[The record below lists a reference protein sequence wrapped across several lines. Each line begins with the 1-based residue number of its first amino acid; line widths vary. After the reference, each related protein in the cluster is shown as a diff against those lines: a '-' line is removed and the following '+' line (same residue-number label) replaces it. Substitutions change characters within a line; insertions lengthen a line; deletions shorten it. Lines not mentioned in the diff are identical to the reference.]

1 MQINLS
7 WLVWSKGQIKS
18 VKTEP
23 AQQKQSISHCESTNN
38 WIIGT
43 LYKFCNLVTTAVVM
57 GIAYF
62 GLRLLKKFV
71 TVGAMALALK
81 LGCLSSRED
90 TDVFDVGA
98 TWPEKTEKR
107 VDWFW
112 LGVCFER
119 VKQPGNGKQRYI
131 TANRNT
137 EICFWKLAMFL
148 FRLEYNEKL

>member
-1 MQINLS
+1 MQIILS

-23 AQQKQSISHCESTNN
+23 AQQKQSISHCESTINS
-38 WIIGT
+38 IIGT
-43 LYKFCNLVTTAVVM
+43 LYKFCNLVTTAVVI

-62 GLRLLKKFV
+62 SLRLLKKFV

-81 LGCLSSRED
+81 LGCVTRRED
-90 TDVFDVGA
+90 TDEVGA

-112 LGVCFER
+112 LGVCFET
-119 VKQPGNGKQRYI
+119 VKRPGNNKQRYI
-131 TANRNT
+131 TANRNP
-137 EICFWKLAMFL
+137 EICFWTLAMFP
-148 FRLEYNEKL
+148 FRLVYNEKL